1 LAIRKA
7 EIVMREL
14 PRCDTNEDLLDLVK
28 QSGSDYETIAKTIY
42 GLEIVCVRKG
52 REKKPAIVITAGAHA
67 GEPAG
72 VLTALSLINTLDTE
86 HAVYIVPLRDPFAW
100 GGFARCLGFA
110 LGEEVVIQSHEDA
123 ERLLV
128 ERGVVVHREEEDSL
142 IISFIGDLVF
152 ASMRPIPPDRAGT
165 IVGPRSIERR
175 LNRAMREKPELV
187 SVLAGKRACWP
198 SNCTGVEGVGDFDR
212 AFSAFV
218 TSQGLVADLNRHFT
232 FAYPPVEVACVR
244 DLVDR
249 VKPGLILDLHEGQ
262 GSKFYLFASPY
273 QEGDKRA
280 EIAAAILGA
289 VVEQG
294 RDLYRLEEL
303 ARRLTPEVAQ
313 QLKEPMPGLIVGPVH
328 NLQQGASFRVYC
340 QRYGAA
346 YGFEPGRWKPLAERV
361 EEELAGALAG
371 VSEFEKLHQ
380 A

>member
-1 LAIRKA
+1 MI
-7 EIVMREL
+7 EL
-14 PRCDTNEDLLDLVK
+14 SRCDTNEDLLDLVR
-28 QSGSDYETIAKTIY
+28 QSGRDYEVIAKTIY
-42 GLEIVCVRKG
+42 GLEIVCVRAG
-52 REKKPAIVITAGAHA
+52 GEKKPAIVITAGAHA

-72 VLTALSLINTLDTE
+72 VLVALSLINTLETE

-110 LGEEVVIQSHEDA
+110 LGAEVVIESHEDA
-123 ERLLV
+123 ERLLA
-128 ERGVVVHREEEDSL
+128 ERGTVVHREEEDSL

-152 ASMRPIPPDRAGT
+152 ASMRPTPPDRVGA
-165 IVGPRSIERR
+165 ILGPRSIERR

-218 TSQGLVADLNRHFT
+218 TSQGAIADLNRHFT
-232 FAYPPVEVACVR
+232 FAYPPLEVACVR

-249 VKPGLILDLHEGQ
+249 VKPGLILDIHEGQ
-262 GSKFYLFASPY
+262 GSKFYLWTSPY
-273 QEGDKRA
+273 EEGADRGKIA
-280 EIAAAILGA
+280 EAILGA

-294 RDLYRLEEL
+294 GELYRLEEL
-303 ARRLTPEVAQ
+303 AKRLGPEMAER
-313 QLKEPMPGLIVGPVH
+313 LKEPVPGLIVGPVH
-328 NLQQGASFRVYC
+328 NVQQGASFEAYC
-340 QRYGAA
+340 QRYGDAFS
-346 YGFEPGRWKPLAERV
+346 FEPGRWKPLAERV

-371 VSEFEKLHQ
+371 VSEFERLHQ